1 MSASGSVDRGADVEH
16 AIPTRI
22 PGCRCS
28 RLAADGR
35 RLPRREGTP
44 LGLETDGR
52 KLRPNAV
59 AVPDAR
65 RVPGSGH
72 RSPRP
77 FLGPRSRASGREQS
91 SATVGA
97 RIACVSSYYRFLI
110 RMSLSTSNPCDALER
125 PRSVAA
131 VPRGYSAEK
140 VLAPAKPHPRYRQM
154 AGDHEPPRR
163 GGAHRSGALGRSTTD
178 GGEVLEYARSLPR
191 LWAEAGSSGRQALT
205 QALFGRLD
213 VLGYQ
218 HLEFELSADALDL
231 GLDTALPHTI
241 ELDHE
246 VGEFG
251 RGERI

>member
-1 MSASGSVDRGADVEH
+1 
-16 AIPTRI
+16 
-22 PGCRCS
+22 
-28 RLAADGR
+28 
-35 RLPRREGTP
+35 
-44 LGLETDGR
+44 
-52 KLRPNAV
+52 
-59 AVPDAR
+59 
-65 RVPGSGH
+65 
-72 RSPRP
+72 
-77 FLGPRSRASGREQS
+77 
-91 SATVGA
+91 VGA

-140 VLAPAKPHPRYRQM
+140 VLAQPNHTRDIVKWQATMNRLDEEERI
-154 AGDHEPPRR
+154 AREP
-163 GGAHRSGALGRSTTD
+163 SGAQPLTA
-178 GGEVLEYARSLPR
+178 GEVLEYARSLPR

>member
-35 RLPRREGTP
+35 RLPRREGAP
-44 LGLETDGR
+44 LGLETNGR

-131 VPRGYSAEK
+131 VPRGYSAEE

-178 GGEVLEYARSLPR
+178 GGGSAEVRPLPT
-191 LWAEAGSSGRQALT
+191 AT
-205 QALFGRLD
+205 
-213 VLGYQ
+213 LG
-218 HLEFELSADALDL
+218 
-231 GLDTALPHTI
+231 GGG
-241 ELDHE
+241 
-246 VGEFG
+246 V
-251 RGERI
+251 ERP